1 MKLLLSF
8 LVLII
13 FGATAYQ
20 LYGLKQKEH
29 SLTTELQVVEK
40 KAKALLMENV
50 NLEADIKYYG
60 DDANLEKEARAQ
72 LNYAKPG
79 EKLIIVVPKK
89 Q

>member
-1 MKLLLSF
+1 MKLLISL

-13 FGATAYQ
+13 FGAIAYQ
-20 LYGLKQKEH
+20 LYGLRQKA
-29 SLTTELQVVEK
+29 SALQEEFSVVEK
-40 KAKALLMENV
+40 KAKALLSENV

-60 DDANLEKEARAQ
+60 EDRNLEKEVRSQ
-72 LNYAKPG
+72 LNYARAG